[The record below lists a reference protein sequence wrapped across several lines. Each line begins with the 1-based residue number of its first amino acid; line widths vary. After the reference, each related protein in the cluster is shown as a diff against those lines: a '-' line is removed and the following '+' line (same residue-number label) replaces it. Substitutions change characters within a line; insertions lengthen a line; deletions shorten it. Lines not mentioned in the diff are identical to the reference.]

1 MRVHELYRSLLREFG
16 KQNWW
21 PAETRFEVIVG
32 AVLTQNTAW
41 TNVEK
46 AINNLR
52 KADALKPEK
61 LLKATNLKELIKP
74 AGFYNQKAERLR
86 LITEWFLKNERKAEK
101 MDRMELRKELLAIK
115 GIGKETA
122 DSIILYAFE
131 KPIFVV
137 DAYTRRFCRYY
148 NLFEGKEYDD
158 YRLFFEKNLPLDVE
172 IFKEYH
178 ALIVAWGKKYR
189 GLLRP

>member
-1 MRVHELYRSLLREFG
+1 MRVHELYKSLLREFG

-189 GLLRP
+189 ALLRP